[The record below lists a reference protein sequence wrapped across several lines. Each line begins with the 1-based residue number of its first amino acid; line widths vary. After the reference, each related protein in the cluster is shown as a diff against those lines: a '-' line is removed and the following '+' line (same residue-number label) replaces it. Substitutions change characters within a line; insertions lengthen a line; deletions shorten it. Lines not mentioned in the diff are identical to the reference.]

1 MFKLYLAFLA
11 FNALEPHQVII
22 DTVLAFFE
30 CLRLN
35 HISHSQMLNYLSAL
49 KAFASRFSL
58 DVSVFQHS
66 KLTLY
71 LKAVQK
77 SSPKL
82 IKLDNIVDKILLHQ
96 ILLKCDATQLGTVF
110 KAAYLVGF
118 FGFLR
123 LSNLVPHSTT
133 SFSHLKHLAKGDIFF
148 SDAYVTILIKWS
160 KTMQLGNQAR
170 LLRLPRLNNI
180 ICPFLALKNVYRLF
194 LVVGMTPSFNSSFM
208 TSGFH

>member
-1 MFKLYLAFLA
+1 M
-11 FNALEPHQVII
+11 II
-22 DTVLAFFE
+22 DTILAFFE

-35 HISHSQMLNYLSAL
+35 HISHSQMLNYLSAI
-49 KAFASRFSL
+49 KSFASRFSL
-58 DVSVFQHS
+58 HLSVFQHS

-82 IKLDNIVDKILLHQ
+82 NKLDNIIDKNLFQQ
-96 ILLKCDATQLGTVF
+96 IVLRCDATQSGTIF

-123 LSNLVPHSTT
+123 LSNLVPHSTR

-148 SDAYVTILIKWS
+148 SDAYVTILIK
-160 KTMQLGNQAR
+160 
-170 LLRLPRLNNI
+170 
-180 ICPFLALKNVYRLF
+180 CPCNWAIRPGY
-194 LVVGMTPSFNSSFM
+194 
-208 TSGFH
+208 